1 MLCEWSGDRHNQLSA
16 FDFTVFAVLQGV
28 LSMLFSELLQGRYSS
43 SKGQRW
49 KDELWS
55 KAVNFFLN
63 ITPLPLPSICNSG
76 SSPTTHDQARHPKLR
91 HPHPSPGGS
100 LSVMLLLWMSFWLS
114 LSYHPIGTKMSP
126 PKRDCLTKYY
136 LSVLFCKYPVYF
148 PHCSF
153 SNL

>member
-1 MLCEWSGDRHNQLSA
+1 MPCEWSGDRHNQLSA

-55 KAVNFFLN
+55 KLVNFFLN
-63 ITPLPLPSICNSG
+63 IIPLPCRASVILGHLPQLTI
-76 SSPTTHDQARHPKLR
+76 RLII
-91 HPHPSPGGS
+91 PSFVTLALHLVVPY
-100 LSVMLLLWMSFWLS
+100 LVMLLLWMSFWLI

-136 LSVLFCKYPVYF
+136 LSVLFCKYAVYF
-148 PHCSF
+148 PHCPF
-153 SNL
+153 PNL